1 VLAVAVVGIS
11 WTLAASYQQNAV
23 RGNKSTA
30 LALAQQLM
38 EEISSKPMDPP
49 ASGDH
54 IGWAGGCYNR
64 TLYDTIDDYNGY
76 TDASSALKTSDG
88 VTIDAGD
95 GGAYTR
101 KVAVTTNALP
111 SGLTGTASDFM
122 LVTITVTMPKQQS
135 LTLSQLFTR
144 TTIYR

>member
-1 VLAVAVVGIS
+1 MNDGTV
-11 WTLAASYQQNAV
+11 
-23 RGNKSTA
+23 
-30 LALAQQLM
+30 
-38 EEISSKPMDPP
+38 
-49 ASGDH
+49 
-54 IGWAGGCYNR
+54 
-64 TLYDTIDDYNGY
+64 ID
-76 TDASSALKTSDG
+76 
-88 VTIDAGD
+88 VGD
-95 GGAYTR
+95 GGSYTR